1 MASVE
6 LQRRIEDFYAAYVET
21 LDDGDLENWPD
32 FFTED
37 AVYKVIPRENYDHN
51 LPLATMRY
59 ESRNMLRDRV
69 VTVQKTI
76 LHAPRYMRHMLSNIR
91 VRKDEGGV
99 LEVRANYLVLQT
111 LVEQPTTVFSTGR
124 YLDTVVR
131 DGDSFRFSQKLVVFD
146 SELVPNSLIYPL

>member
-1 MASVE
+1 MASLE
-6 LQRRIEDFYAAYVET
+6 LQRQIEDFYAAYVET
-21 LDDGDLENWPD
+21 LDDGDLEKWPD
-32 FFTED
+32 FFVED
-37 AVYKVIPRENYDHN
+37 AIYKVIPRENYARN

-69 VTVQKTI
+69 VTIQKTI

-91 VRKDEGGV
+91 IHRDEGGV
-99 LEVRANYLVLQT
+99 LDVRANYLVLQT

-131 DGDSFRFSQKLVVFD
+131 DGNGFLFKQRLVVFD